1 METEDPEESAF
12 TAFPIEAEEEAPVE
26 RPKKKPTAAQLVGL
40 QKGRETQAIKK
51 AHIKKEKLKEHYYNL
66 AMNPPQT
73 PPSPPSPP
81 APPTKSK
88 KKRQVIVIQSDSDSD
103 DDDTPQIIIRHKKK
117 SVTQKEVVKEPPKI
131 ELPPPSPIFEPA
143 PFRLMRR

>member
-1 METEDPEESAF
+1 METEEPEESAF
-12 TAFPIEAEEEAPVE
+12 TAFPIEDADEAPVE
-26 RPKKKPTAAQLVGL
+26 KPKKKLTTSQLEGL
-40 QKGRETQAIKK
+40 KRGREKQAITK

-66 AMNPPQT
+66 AMNPPST
-73 PPSPPSPP
+73 PPPSPP

-117 SVTQKEVVKEPPKI
+117 SVTPKEVVKEPPKI
-131 ELPPPSPIFEPA
+131 ELPPLPPIFEPA